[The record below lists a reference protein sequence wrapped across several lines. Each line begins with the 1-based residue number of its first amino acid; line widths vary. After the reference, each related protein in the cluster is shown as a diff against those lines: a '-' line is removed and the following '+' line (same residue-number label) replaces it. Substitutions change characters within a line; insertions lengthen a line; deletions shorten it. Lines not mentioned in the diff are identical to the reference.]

1 MMVPCLVIENSV
13 ADHNDLH
20 LAKMHNKKDVLG
32 GMVVAVN

>member
-20 LAKMHNKKDVLG
+20 LAKMRHKKDVSG
-32 GMVVAVN
+32 GMVVAD